1 MVMQAETDDGSAAAS
16 SWREEVGSLLRV
28 ARERQGLA
36 VEDIA
41 ERLKLR
47 SAFVVAVEDGRG
59 KELMEETYEW
69 SHIKSIASLLE
80 IDVEARG

>member
-16 SWREEVGSLLRV
+16 SWREEVGALLRV

-41 ERLKLR
+41 DRLKLR